1 MKASRAVPVGVATVL
16 VKTIGHSLDDDD
28 DLMISPIESTDEME
42 AEMVRD
48 VFQDQYDDVE

>member
-16 VKTIGHSLDDDD
+16 VKKIGHSLDDDD

-48 VFQDQYDDVE
+48 VFQDQYDVE